1 MIAYVFR
8 KGKNYYPQ
16 MFLEECKYVV
26 KEKRIPNYIDGGI
39 KISSNLDRKNSDKEN
54 SDKETFNEETSDEED
69 SDEKNSNEEK
79 FFFCI

>member
-16 MFLEECKYVV
+16 MFLEESKYVV
-26 KEKRIPNYIDGGI
+26 KEKRIPKYINDGI

-69 SDEKNSNEEK
+69 SDEKISNEEK
-79 FFFCI
+79 IFFCI

>member
-1 MIAYVFR
+1 
-8 KGKNYYPQ
+8 